1 MRSFIVNLASAAVG
15 VVLGAALVL
24 GIVVPQVGGTRPL
37 EPLVSAQGA
46 SAQAAQL
53 LAISDLES
61 QLAAIYEQVGPAVV
75 HVTNAAARRVA
86 GNVVPRGTGSG
97 FIIDTD
103 GHILTNY
110 HVVRGA
116 DRILVLLADNSEYT
130 ARLLGSDPFN
140 DIALL
145 KIDAPRD
152 KLTVAPLGDSDSV
165 REGHLAI
172 AIGNP
177 FGLDR
182 TMTLGIVSA
191 RRSRAE
197 GPSSFPIV
205 GMIQTDAAINPGNSG
220 GPLLNSR
227 GEVIGINTAIEG
239 PGQGNVG
246 IGFAVPINTV
256 KRELDDLKAGRQVR
270 HAWLGIGGRAVTE
283 SLASQFNL
291 PVRQGVLVID
301 VSSGG
306 PAAQAGL
313 RGSTLGSDGTIQSPG
328 DIITAID
335 GRQVTSV
342 EDIAAYLATRRP
354 GDKVRLDI
362 VREGRTMSVEVTLG
376 ERPSQVARQQ
386 ESTPQP
392 RRPELPFRLPFPFG
406 G

>member
-15 VVLGAALVL
+15 VVAGAALVL
-24 GIVVPQVGGTRPL
+24 GIIAPQVGTTRQI

-46 SAQAAQL
+46 GAQAAQL
-53 LAISDLES
+53 PAAGDLES
-61 QLAAIYEQVGPAVV
+61 QLAEIYQRVSPAVV
-75 HVTNAAARRVA
+75 HVTNAAARRAA
-86 GNVVPRGTGSG
+86 GNVVPQGTGSG

-145 KIDAPRD
+145 KIDAPGD
-152 KLTVAPLGDSDSV
+152 KLTVAPLGDSDRV

-191 RRSRAE
+191 RRSRSE

-256 KRELDDLKAGRQVR
+256 KRELDDLKAGRQIR

-291 PVRQGVLVID
+291 PVKQGVLVVE

-328 DIITAID
+328 DVITAID

-342 EDIAAYLATRRP
+342 EDIAAYLATKRP
-354 GDKVRLDI
+354 GDRVRLDI
-362 VREGRTMSVEVTLG
+362 VREGRTMSIDVTLG
-376 ERPSQVARQQ
+376 KRPSQQARQQ
-386 ESTPQP
+386 DTTPP

-406 G
+406 P

>member
-15 VVLGAALVL
+15 VVVGAVLVL
-24 GIVVPQVGGTRPL
+24 GIIAPQIGGMPRL
-37 EPLVSAQGA
+37 EPLVEAQRS

-53 LAISDLES
+53 PAVTDLES
-61 QLAAIYEQVGPAVV
+61 QLADIYQRVSPAVV
-75 HVTNAAARRVA
+75 HVTNATARRTT
-86 GNVVPRGTGSG
+86 GSIVPRGTGSG

-110 HVVRGA
+110 HVISGA
-116 DRILVLLADNSEYT
+116 DRIIVILADNSEYT
-130 ARLLGSDPFN
+130 AQVRGTDPYN

-145 KIDAPRD
+145 KIDAPRE
-152 KLTVAPLGDSDSV
+152 KLTVAPLGDSDTV
-165 REGHLAI
+165 QEGHLAI

-191 RRSRAE
+191 RRSRSE
-197 GPSSFPIV
+197 GPRGFPIL

-239 PGQGNVG
+239 PVQANVG

-256 KRELDDLKAGRQVR
+256 KRELDDLKAGRQIR

-283 SLASQFNL
+283 SLASELKL
-291 PVRQGVLVID
+291 PVKQGVLVVE

-328 DIITAID
+328 DVITAID

-342 EDIAAYLATRRP
+342 EDIAAYLATKRP
-354 GDKVRLDI
+354 GDRVKLDI
-362 VREGRTMSVEVTLG
+362 IREGRTMSIDVMLG
-376 ERPSQVARQQ
+376 ERPSQLARQQ
-386 ESTPQP
+386 DTNPP

-406 G
+406 Q